1 MLESSFFLLAVLSG
15 LLLGGVIGGM
25 ISEIVF
31 GLETRNDRLFIAGG
45 AISGT
50 ILAVSAVAIA
60 APAPF

>member
-25 ISEIVF
+25 LSEIVF
-31 GLETRNDRLFIAGG
+31 GLETRNDRLCIAGG
-45 AISGT
+45 AIGGT
-50 ILAVSAVAIA
+50 ILALSAVAIA